1 MRITCK
7 RFIVLVMLSV
17 IGNAWAD
24 NNHLVLKD
32 CHLEGIKEQVQ
43 CGKLTVPENYQNV
56 TGEHIV
62 INFAVL
68 PAIDNSKNKEPLMFL
83 AGGPGQAAVE
93 LAEMLRERFSE
104 IRKTHDLILVDQ
116 RGTGKSHPL
125 QCKDATEQSIYEVI
139 PEDYSQQ
146 DIKDCIAQLT
156 GDLSQYTSENAIR
169 DFDGVRA
176 ALGHQKIHIYGGSY
190 GTRAGLVYMRL
201 FPESLK
207 SVVLDSVG
215 PIEVPIGLFGQ
226 STARSFN
233 LILEHCQQDEPCQK
247 AYPNLADEF
256 KQVVAR
262 LKKSPEKIAIAHPRL
277 GSSTTFKLSHDK
289 FIGTLT
295 TQLYSSATRSL
306 LPLVIHQTFLE
317 NYQPLIGLIATT
329 EGSQAMYVGL
339 TMNIVCN
346 EDMPKVSAQM
356 FNDDADNNFGGK
368 TSHKAWQGACPL
380 WPKYP
385 VSDDF
390 YQPVTVN
397 IPTLILSGDLDPVT
411 PPSNG
416 DESAATLPNSHHII
430 SKNNAHI
437 VASTDCAIDIVNEFL
452 ETLDPKNVDAS
463 CLAEI
468 PNETF
473 MTSLNGSI

>member
-1 MRITCK
+1 MRITWK
-7 RFIVLVMLSV
+7 RFIVLAMLPV
-17 IGNAWAD
+17 ISNAWAE
-24 NNHLVLKD
+24 NNLVIED

-43 CGKLTVPENYQNV
+43 CGKLTVPENYQNAN
-56 TGEHIV
+56 GERIV
-62 INFAVL
+62 INFAVI

-93 LAEMLRERFSE
+93 LAATLRERFSE

-125 QCKDATEQSIYEVI
+125 QCEDATKQSIYEVI

-176 ALGHQKIHIYGGSY
+176 ALGHKKIHIYGGSY

-233 LILEHCQQDEPCQK
+233 LLIKHCQQDAPCQK
-247 AYPNLADEF
+247 AYPNLANEF

-262 LKKSPEKIAIAHPRL
+262 LKLSSEKIAIAHPRL
-277 GSSTTFKLSHDK
+277 GSATTFTLSHDK

-295 TQLYSSATRSL
+295 TQLYSSASRSL
-306 LPLVIHQTFLE
+306 VPLVIHQTFLE

-356 FNDDADNNFGGK
+356 FIDDADNNFGGK

-385 VSDDF
+385 VSHDF
-390 YQPVTVN
+390 YQSVTAN

-463 CLAEI
+463 CLTEI